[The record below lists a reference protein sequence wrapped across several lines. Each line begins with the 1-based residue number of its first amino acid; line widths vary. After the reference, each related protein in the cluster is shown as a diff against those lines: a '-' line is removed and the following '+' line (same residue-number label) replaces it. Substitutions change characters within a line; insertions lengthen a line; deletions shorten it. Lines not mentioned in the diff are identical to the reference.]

1 MRVICVQCASRFL
14 RVNEHRTSWEQEIWR
29 KEETGCW
36 RNARPCCECLRIWMS
51 YLQDV
56 PILYWPNPFEKP
68 CKPERHYLKPKSCIT
83 WHALHHVTVAC
94 QKCRQCVTVRRSKS
108 SMTTGQKWLWKTEN
122 LTPLLLLQANP
133 SGKTGTKWT
142 QVRLVQYV
150 LDVSWHFT
158 QSLKPAGRSPGG
170 IQSSPLVL
178 QFPLQ
183 PPFV

>member
-1 MRVICVQCASRFL
+1 MRVICVQCATRFP
-14 RVNEHRTSWEQEIWR
+14 RVTEHRTSWEQEIWR

-36 RNARPCCECLRIWMS
+36 RNARPCCECLRIWMI

-56 PILYWPNPFEKP
+56 PILYWPNPFEKRASLKGTIWNQNP
-68 CKPERHYLKPKSCIT
+68 VSHGTHYIT
-83 WHALHHVTVAC
+83 WLWRA
-94 QKCRQCVTVRRSKS
+94 RNIDNDS
-108 SMTTGQKWLWKTEN
+108 QKWFWKTES

-158 QSLKPAGRSPGG
+158 QSFKPAGRSPGG

-183 PPFV
+183 PPLV